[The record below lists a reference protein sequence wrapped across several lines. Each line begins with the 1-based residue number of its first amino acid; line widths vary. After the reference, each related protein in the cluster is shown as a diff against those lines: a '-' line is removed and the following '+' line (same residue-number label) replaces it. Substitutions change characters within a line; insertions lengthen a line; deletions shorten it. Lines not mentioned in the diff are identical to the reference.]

1 MPASANTKVSRERK
15 PFPPS
20 CFYTPTA
27 IRLYPNDCMLI
38 SNLKRTSEQAI
49 AQTAGRHSG
58 DHRQVLPHRWR
69 QVRPLCDRVGL

>member
-27 IRLYPNDCMLI
+27 IRLYPNGCMLI

-49 AQTAGRHSG
+49 AQTAGGYSG
-58 DHRQVLPHRWR
+58 NHRQVLPHRGR